1 MLLKKKHKRQ
11 DSYQKSL
18 DEAYEL
24 SLSDKDACLVF
35 LTEFV
40 NHIRPAS
47 WKKKETAETNI
58 HLVIAD
64 LEHSERL
71 RRNLHIA
78 VTATLYHTNLLPA
91 LTESG
96 LLISRGFVQEFIV
109 RLNHKFIPA
118 LQEEGDFLYT
128 INHIFYHKNDY
139 AWVEAISRESWLQL
153 FSYFGISIK
162 LGDKILQNHLYEALL
177 ILSYKV
183 AQLGLDPVVGQ
194 YMPSTVF
201 DNPFVKQNHKANLLQ
216 LKKLEGQDNET
227 LLQEFRALTAL
238 LEACFACLDDIREIQ
253 SEKGA
258 SLSLTYSI
266 LVMYSSLERMVL
278 LIDAVEGDHHFNTNK
293 LIELFRMLVR
303 NEKRKNSLREL
314 FSQSF
319 GYVAYQIAEH
329 KGAKGGKY
337 ITSSPAEYYKMMLSA
352 IWGGFIISF
361 IAVFKSLLGWLHLP
375 PFWQGVAYSI
385 NYSFGFLLIEETHS
399 TLATKQPAFTAS
411 AVAESLDTRKNEQ
424 PNLYNLAITVARVVR
439 SQFASF
445 FGNLV
450 AVFPLTY
457 MLAWGYDALFHHKIA
472 GGADAMKMLEDQHPW
487 HSFSLLYA
495 CNTGVFLFLSGLIAG
510 FIQNKLQYSRIADR
524 LMQHPV
530 LSSTTSPAR
539 LKRMAYYL
547 QNHLGSIAG
556 NVSLGFFLG
565 MSSILVKVFGI
576 PFDIRHITISA
587 ANVGIATYGIGFQN
601 LQWQYLLTVI
611 LGVLGI
617 GFFNF
622 LVSFALAFIVAVKS
636 RGIKLKDYPEFLK
649 ILWRYFKKYPLDF
662 IRPRRKLHE

>member
-1 MLLKKKHKRQ
+1 MLFKKKHKRP
-11 DSYQKSL
+11 DSYKASI
-18 DEAYEL
+18 DEALAL
-24 SLSDKDACLVF
+24 SLSDKDACLIF
-35 LTEFV
+35 LVDFI
-40 NHIRPAS
+40 NRIRPKA
-47 WKKKETAETNI
+47 WKRKETAETNMQ
-58 HLVIAD
+58 LVIAD
-64 LEHSERL
+64 LEKSARL
-71 RRNLHIA
+71 RHNLHIA
-78 VTATLYHTNLLPA
+78 VVGTLYNTKLLPA

-96 LLISRGFVQEFIV
+96 LLISRGFVQEFIT

-118 LQEEGDFLYT
+118 LQQQDDFLYF
-128 INHIFYHKNDY
+128 INHIFYKEDDY
-139 AWVEAISRESWLQL
+139 AWVETITRESWHQL
-153 FSYFGISIK
+153 FSYFGLSPK
-162 LGDKILQNHLYEALL
+162 LDNQALQSQLYQAL
-177 ILSYKV
+177 IALSYKV
-183 AQLGLDPVVGQ
+183 AQLGLEPVVGH
-194 YMPSTVF
+194 YISFSVY
-201 DNPFVKQNHKANLLQ
+201 DNPFIKQNHKANILQ
-216 LKKLEGQDNET
+216 AQKLEGQNSD
-227 LLQEFRALTAL
+227 AL
-238 LEACFACLDDIREIQ
+238 LPGFKELNTLVDECLHCLDEIREIQ
-253 SEKGA
+253 AESGA

-266 LVMYSSLERMVL
+266 LVMYSSLERMKL
-278 LIDAVEGDHHFNTNK
+278 LTDALEGDQHFDSNK
-293 LIELFRMLVR
+293 LIDLFRLVVR
-303 NEKRKNSLREL
+303 FEKRKNSLREL

-530 LSSTTSPAR
+530 LSITTSPAR
-539 LKRMAYYL
+539 LKRIAYYI

-622 LVSFALAFIVAVKS
+622 LVSFSLAFIVAVKS

-649 ILWRYFKKYPLDF
+649 ILWRYLKKYPLDF